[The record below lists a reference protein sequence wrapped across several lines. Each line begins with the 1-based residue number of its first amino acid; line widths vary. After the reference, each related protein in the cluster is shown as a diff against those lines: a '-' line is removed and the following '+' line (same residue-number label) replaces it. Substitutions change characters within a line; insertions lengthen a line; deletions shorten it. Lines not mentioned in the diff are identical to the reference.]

1 MLLFD
6 GPRQNDYFACAARQ
20 QGKPSLRRDYTGER
34 PKQRSKPPDFD
45 SQPRTM

>member
-6 GPRQNDYFACAARQ
+6 GPRQNDYLACTARQ
-20 QGKPSLRRDYTGER
+20 QRKPSLRRAYTGEC
-34 PKQRSKPPDFD
+34 PKQRSKAPDFD